1 MTNFVTTGKSQGTT
15 LREPFEPSC
24 PRCGDLL
31 IVGSTVCPSCYAI
44 VTVIDKRAPRDFR
57 EPVRTSVETV
67 DNGRDDA

>member
-1 MTNFVTTGKSQGTT
+1 MTGYSPRTTR
-15 LREPFEPSC
+15 REPFEPSC

-44 VTVIDKRAPRDFR
+44 VTVIETRAPRDFR
-57 EPVRTSVETV
+57 EPVRSSVETV

>member
-1 MTNFVTTGKSQGTT
+1 MTRGYPDGTT
-15 LREPFEPSC
+15 LRESFEPSC

-44 VTVIDKRAPRDFR
+44 ATVIDRRAPRDFR
-57 EPVRTSVETV
+57 EPVRTSVDIV

>member
-1 MTNFVTTGKSQGTT
+1 MPELRNIGADPRTT

-31 IVGSTVCPSCYAI
+31 IVGSTVCPSCFAI

-67 DNGRDDA
+67 DKERDDA

>member
-1 MTNFVTTGKSQGTT
+1 MTDLVQPGKAMRTT

-31 IVGSTVCPSCYAI
+31 IVGSTVCPSCFAI